1 MFCYYNFW
9 ILDYIIFEWIIVV
22 RIVEVE
28 SIIFF
33 WECVDKIE
41 IEVIVM
47 NYRNFCKYK
56 KGLDKVFWRKKR

>member
-1 MFCYYNFW
+1 M
-9 ILDYIIFEWIIVV
+9 
-22 RIVEVE
+22 EVE

-41 IEVIVM
+41 IEVIEM